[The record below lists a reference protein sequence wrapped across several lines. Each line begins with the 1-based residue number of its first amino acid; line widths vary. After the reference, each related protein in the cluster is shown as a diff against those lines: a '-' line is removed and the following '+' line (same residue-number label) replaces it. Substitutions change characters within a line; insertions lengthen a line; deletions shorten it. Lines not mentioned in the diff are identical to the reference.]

1 MLIVISA
8 YLDFLLYSSDVK
20 SCLKKACKVDR
31 DCEDARLS
39 CHPGG
44 FCTGKTNL
52 ILTLYQVTQQK
63 LSVLNFTF
71 KNNICRDDFC

>member
-1 MLIVISA
+1 MVCTTTLIMVISA
-8 YLDFLLYSSDVK
+8 YLNFLVYSSDVK

-44 FCTGKTNL
+44 FCTGKSNL
-52 ILTLYQVTQQK
+52 NLTLYQVIQHK
-63 LSVLNFTF
+63 LSFL
-71 KNNICRDDFC
+71 I